1 MNIRLVHWYKWK
13 KEIFCKD
20 MSELLSN
27 FSEKYEAVSERKVI
41 MIESSPELFAILGI
55 AIILLIVLF
64 VIGIILT
71 QKLENRRS
79 RKNRRF

>member
-1 MNIRLVHWYKWK
+1 
-13 KEIFCKD
+13 